1 MSEELSP
8 VTVRILDK
16 EYQVAC
22 TESERAALL
31 ESAELLNAKMRE
43 IRATGKVVGLDR
55 IAVMAALN
63 LSHEVLLTR
72 TAAMQTDAQTLERL
86 RVMNDRLSQAMGE
99 PGATH

>member
-1 MSEELSP
+1 MNEELSP

-22 TESERAALL
+22 TEEERPALL
-31 ESAELLNAKMRE
+31 ESAELLNGKMRE
-43 IRATGKVVGLDR
+43 IRAAGKVVGLDR

-72 TAAMQTDAQTLERL
+72 TAATQTDERTLERL
-86 RVMNDRLSQAMGE
+86 RTMNDRLSQAIGE
-99 PGATH
+99 QIPAH